1 MIERATMA
9 RLGHPWRF
17 AAPALAGIYAAAI
30 ALAPKP
36 AVAFALAAP
45 LAAVPFAYWAIL
57 KRDRWLTIFFVAALL
72 LPPLPLGLGN
82 SGPHPSLIFV
92 ALGLL
97 AGVFNLGE
105 WRAPDAP
112 LNRAFGIF
120 FLILAGSAAEAMLYS
135 GAAVGLGSLMRVL
148 LFGISVYVFFY
159 AAHGPGSREPQDAFA
174 QTRALYWVAVA
185 SALFAC
191 VDFYFQFPAPAGF
204 GAQFI
209 WLRSGVYRRAQG
221 LFYEAST
228 LGNFCAFF
236 LAMIAAAL
244 LSPRQQAPVSRRGL
258 LLGGMVFAT
267 ALVLSYSRGS
277 LVNALVAIAV
287 LIYLN
292 RPRIRLG
299 RLFLVLAGAA
309 LAGGLALRALLAS
322 STAVFAGAYWMR
334 VSTSVEYL
342 FSETEGLLSGRV
354 ASWRAV
360 LGFLALHPWHA
371 LFGVGYKTLPYSDYL
386 GRTVITDNMYLS
398 LLAETGIV
406 GLGAMVWLSLQ
417 ILRSARRAAGSPD
430 PQRRFFGSWMF
441 AFWAGQMVQ
450 MFTGDL
456 LTYWRV
462 LPLYFWVLAVAVR
475 HEHSVS

>member
-1 MIERATMA
+1 
-9 RLGHPWRF
+9 LG
-17 AAPALAGIYAAAI
+17 
-30 ALAPKP
+30 
-36 AVAFALAAP
+36 
-45 LAAVPFAYWAIL
+45 
-57 KRDRWLTIFFVAALL
+57 D
-72 LPPLPLGLGN
+72 

-97 AGVFNLGE
+97 AGLFSLGE

-112 LNRAFGIF
+112 LNRAFAIF
-120 FLILAGSAAEAMLYS
+120 FLILLGSAAEAILYS

-148 LFGISVYVFFY
+148 LFGIPVYVFFY
-159 AAHGPGSREPQDAFA
+159 AAYGPGSRRPQDTFA
-174 QTRALYWVAVA
+174 TTRALYWMAVA

-191 VDFYFQFPAPAGF
+191 VDFYFQFPAPAGY

-236 LAMIAAAL
+236 LTMIAAAL
-244 LSPRQQAPVSRRGL
+244 LAPRRQSPVSRRGL
-258 LLGGMVFAT
+258 LLGGMVFAA

-277 LVNALVAIAV
+277 LLNALVAIAV
-287 LIYLN
+287 LIYWN
-292 RPRIRLG
+292 RSRIRLG
-299 RLFLVLAGAA
+299 RFFLALAGAA
-309 LAGGLALRALLAS
+309 VAGVLALRSLLPAF
-322 STAVFAGAYWMR
+322 TGAYWMR

-360 LGFLALHPWHA
+360 LEFLARHPWHA
-371 LFGVGYKTLPYSDYL
+371 LFGIGYKTLPYSDYL

-406 GLGAMVWLSLQ
+406 GLAAMLWLSMQ
-417 ILRSARRAAGSPD
+417 ILRAARRAAAAPD
-430 PQRRFFGSWMF
+430 PRCRFFGSWIF
-441 AFWAGQMVQ
+441 AFWTGQMVQ